1 MSSTEAERFVNDLAK
16 NQELVAALKPQ
27 ATGLASVV
35 AFGKQHGYDFTL
47 DEAKQYIQSRSPRE
61 LTDTQLDAVA
71 GGKKKGGGGGSVKV
85 TSNIAAATNTVEAA
99 ETMTTAVANAE
110 VAAEAVAAAS
120 GAAVVVIAAVVI

>member
-16 NQELVAALKPQ
+16 NPALVAALKPQ

-61 LTDTQLDAVA
+61 LTDTQLDAIA
-71 GGKKKGGGGGSVKV
+71 GGKKKGGGSVKV

-99 ETMTTAVANAE
+99 ETMTTAVTNAE
-110 VAAEAVAAAS
+110 AAVEAVAAAS
-120 GAAVVVIAAVVI
+120 GAAVVVIAAVII

>member
-61 LTDTQLDAVA
+61 LTDTQLDAIA
-71 GGKKKGGGGGSVKV
+71 GGKKHGGGSVKV

-99 ETMTTAVANAE
+99 ETMTTAVTNAE
-110 VAAEAVAAAS
+110 AAVEAVAAAS

>member
-16 NQELVAALKPQ
+16 KPELVAALKPQ

-61 LTDTQLDAVA
+61 LTDTQLDAIA
-71 GGKKKGGGGGSVKV
+71 GGKKKGGGSVKV

-99 ETMTTAVANAE
+99 ETMTTAVTNAE
-110 VAAEAVAAAS
+110 AAVEAVAAAS
-120 GAAVVVIAAVVI
+120 GAAVVVIAAVII